1 MGNTE
6 FYLFVYD
13 IGNPKTINKVVKR
26 LNRVNS
32 LRIQDSVFE
41 VRGDISDIE
50 KLIAAVERLI
60 NKETDK
66 IAVIPICSDDYS
78 NIDFIGV
85 QSFHPCEIPSFMV
98 L

>member
-1 MGNTE
+1 MENAE

-13 IGNPKTINKVVKR
+13 IHNVRTLNKVVKR

-41 VRGDISDIE
+41 VRGDICDIE
-50 KLIAAVERLI
+50 KLIVSVEKLI

-66 IAVIPICSDDYS
+66 IAVIPICST
-78 NIDFIGV
+78 DFNKIEFMGAR
-85 QSFHPCEIPSFMV
+85 SFHPSKIPSYMI

>member
-1 MGNTE
+1 MENTE

-13 IGNPKTINKVVKR
+13 IHNVRTLNKVVKR
-26 LNRVNS
+26 LNRMNS

-41 VRGDISDIE
+41 VRGDICEIE
-50 KLIAAVERLI
+50 KLIVSVEKLI

-66 IAVIPICSDDYS
+66 IAVIPICSTDY
-78 NIDFIGV
+78 NKIEFIGV
-85 QSFHPCEIPSFMV
+85 RSLHPSKIPSYMI